1 MKGELPEIIGSDK
14 PIYDNYRCIRGTE
27 YMFENFIND
36 RNIIDCKVY
45 DKNKSLTWHLRE
57 YENCY
62 DFMKDLVILK
72 QDISNKKIENDKQ
85 YMVLDYICERLRLDD
100 IKTIYKMNRIDVD
113 INKNK
118 KNDLIW
124 LLEHKEIYTA
134 GTNYKEEEILNK
146 DIKLIKTNR
155 GGKITYHGPGQLIC
169 YFVIDLKQRK
179 KDIRKFITLIEKTI
193 IESLSEFNINSFGD
207 PKNVGIWV
215 KDETDIKKVAAIG
228 VRVSKWIAYH
238 GFAININNDLTKYQK
253 IIPCGIL
260 DKGVTNLKSIN
271 DQNYHFLSDVI
282 VNNFTKNLGV

>member
-1 MKGELPEIIGSDK
+1 MNIEIKKSIK
-14 PIYDNYRCIRGTE
+14 PIKYDVAIKYLE
-27 YMFENFIND
+27 
-36 RNIIDCKVY
+36 
-45 DKNKSLTWHLRE
+45 
-57 YENCY
+57 
-62 DFMKDLVILK
+62 
-72 QDISNKKIENDKQ
+72 
-85 YMVLDYICERLRLDD
+85 ERLL
-100 IKTIYKMNRIDVD
+100 D
-113 INKNK
+113 INNNK

-124 LLEHKEIYTA
+124 LLEHEEIYTA

-146 DIKLIKTNR
+146 NIKLIKTNR

-282 VNNFTKNLGV
+282 VNNFTKNLEV